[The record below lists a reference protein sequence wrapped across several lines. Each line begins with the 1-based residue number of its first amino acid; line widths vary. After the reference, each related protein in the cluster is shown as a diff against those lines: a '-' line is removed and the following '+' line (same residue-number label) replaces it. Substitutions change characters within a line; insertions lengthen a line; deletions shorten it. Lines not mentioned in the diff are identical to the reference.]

1 MKRSIFLLTLVLG
14 PVLFSS
20 CDKYLQLEHRS
31 VADEKSFYK
40 TSQDAI
46 VATNAAYNPLQEIH
60 RSTQGIWLLAE
71 VASDNTDDP
80 DVSIDNLTLGTSHA
94 AVLQAW
100 QYHYLGIA
108 RCNTVLNRLPGISMD
123 ASLRNRLMLE
133 AQFLRG
139 LYYFN
144 LVRLFGPVPLVTQ
157 ETKDL
162 EQTLPTNLPARA
174 SEDEIYTQIIADF
187 TAAEALPATYSS
199 SDLGRATRGA
209 AKAYLAKV
217 YLTRKNWA
225 QAAAKAKEVMD
236 SQVYQ
241 LLPSYAN
248 VFAVTQKNSRESI
261 FEVQYFI
268 GAQSGTGNFLGHNL
282 HELFA
287 PAGSGSSVTGVTG
300 SNGVGRNIPSDEL
313 VEAYEAGDPRKEA
326 SLKTSYINASG
337 NVVNVNY
344 TLKYL
349 DPSAT
354 GGTQGG
360 SGVGSS
366 NSVRVYR
373 YADLLLVYAEALN
386 EQQGGSQEA
395 LEALNSVRRRA
406 RSGQSGI
413 LPDWTGLSQAAL
425 REAID
430 RERRVEL
437 AFENH
442 RWFDLVRTGKAK
454 AVLVQTKNIQIR
466 NTLYP
471 IPERERTI
479 NPKLTQNDGY

>member
-1 MKRSIFLLTLVLG
+1 MKRSIIPIAIVFFSLLL
-14 PVLFSS
+14 SA
-20 CDKYLQLEHRS
+20 CEKYLQLEHRS
-31 VADEKSFYK
+31 VADVESFYK

-60 RSTQGIWLLAE
+60 RSSQGIWLLTE
-71 VASDNTDDP
+71 VASDNTDDT
-80 DVSIDNLTLGTSHA
+80 DVSIDNLTLGTTNA
-94 AVLQAW
+94 AVSLAW

-108 RCNTVLNRLPGISMD
+108 RCNTVLNRLPGISMET
-123 ASLRNRLMLE
+123 SLRNRLMLE

-144 LVRLFGPVPLVTQ
+144 LVRLFGPVPLINQ
-157 ETKDL
+157 ETQDL
-162 EQTLPTNLPARA
+162 QQTIPSNLPARA
-174 SEDEIYTQIIADF
+174 SEEEVYAQIIADF
-187 TAAEALPATYSS
+187 TAAEALPATYPAA
-199 SDLGRATRGA
+199 DLGRATSGA
-209 AKAYLAKV
+209 AKAYLAKL
-217 YLTRKNWA
+217 YLTRKNYS
-225 QAAAKAKEVMD
+225 QAIVKAKEVID
-236 SQVYQ
+236 SKVYE
-241 LLPSYAN
+241 LLPSYAS
-248 VFAVTQKNSRESI
+248 VFAVNQKNSRESI
-261 FEVQYFI
+261 FEVQFFI
-268 GAQSGTGNFLGHNL
+268 GAQSGTGNFLGQNL

-300 SNGVGRNIPSDEL
+300 SNGVGRNIPTDEL

-326 SLKTSYINASG
+326 SLRTSYTNTSG
-337 NVVNVNY
+337 NVVKVNY

-366 NSVRVYR
+366 NSVRVFR

-386 EQQGGSQEA
+386 EQQGGSLES
-395 LEALNSVRRRA
+395 LEAINSVRRRA
-406 RSGQSGI
+406 RAGQPTT
-413 LPDWTGLSQAAL
+413 LPDLFGLSQTAL
-425 REAID
+425 REAIE

-442 RWFDLVRTGKAK
+442 RWFDLVRTGKAR
-454 AVLVQTKNIQIR
+454 AILAQTKNIQIR

-471 IPERERTI
+471 IPERERII
-479 NPKLTQNDGY
+479 NPKLTQNEGY